1 MLWCHLRVV
10 HTERIIAKLAL
21 IDKCPAV
28 WYIYSMTYAIIE
40 SGNKQYKVEKGS
52 IIDVELL
59 GVEAG
64 SKPDIDK
71 VLLVSGDGKVSIG
84 TPYIKNAAV
93 KCSVVDA
100 EIKDKKVVIFKY
112 KSKSNYHKKTGHR
125 QRYSRLLVED
135 ISVK

>member
-1 MLWCHLRVV
+1 
-10 HTERIIAKLAL
+10 
-21 IDKCPAV
+21 
-28 WYIYSMTYAIIE
+28 MTYAIVE

-52 IIDVELL
+52 VIDVELL
-59 GVEAG
+59 GTETGA
-64 SKPDIDK
+64 KANIEN
-71 VLLVSGDGKVSIG
+71 VLLVSGSGKVSIG
-84 TPYIKNAAV
+84 TPYVKGAAV